1 MKMVNQVN
9 NVLNGN
15 LAGMLK
21 TASTDR
27 LEKVFQ
33 GCIDAINTP
42 EAFMGDKEY
51 IISMIEHC
59 QLVFAQELKN
69 RYNKISE
76 SN

>member
-1 MKMVNQVN
+1 MKMVSQVN

-15 LAGMLK
+15 LAKMLK

-27 LEKVFQ
+27 LEKVFE
-33 GCIDAINTP
+33 GCIDAVDTP
-42 EAFMGDKEY
+42 ESFMRDKEY
-51 IISMIEHC
+51 IVSMLEHC